1 MKDFFGKLFRKSS
14 LVNDEDGPEIWH
26 EAFYGQ
32 IPKDDYRI
40 ELAFGYLLDEDIGV
54 VYLRG
59 EKHDVK
65 VDFDDNLHVRVLNR
79 DMLDSDNFEQSQV
92 TKYQADNFSN
102 VVYQVEH
109 SRLIKNISTTSFDIF
124 KQTDQMHFVFIGRDL
139 VVDVVVLR
147 DYGEDAVVTILDKEG
162 RV

>member
-1 MKDFFGKLFRKSS
+1 M
-14 LVNDEDGPEIWH
+14 
-26 EAFYGQ
+26 
-32 IPKDDYRI
+32 
-40 ELAFGYLLDEDIGV
+40 

-65 VDFDDNLHVRVLNR
+65 VDFDDNFHVRVLNR

-92 TKYQADNFSN
+92 TKYQADNFAN
-102 VVYQVEH
+102 VVYQIEN
-109 SRLIKNISTTSFDIF
+109 SRLIKNISATSFDIF
-124 KQTDQMHFVFIGRDL
+124 KKTDQMHFVFIGRDL